1 MQLAFRRLPI
11 RLRLTVAFAG
21 VLTSVLAVGGL
32 VLFTQFRDDFD
43 NVIDE
48 GLGRRAADA
57 AALVATSRPHAA
69 LAQSREKLAQVYDSR
84 GRLAASTPPLA
95 HARLLT
101 AAEARSA
108 LRGRLGVL
116 RADTPAGPSA
126 VRARTAYAA
135 TPLVV
140 AVAEPLE
147 GRDHALNRL
156 AELLLIVGPLA
167 LLLATYAGYQVA
179 GAALGP
185 VERMRARAEQ
195 ITERNTAERL
205 PVPPTND
212 EIAALGRTLNALLAR
227 LDGALGRERRL
238 LSDAS
243 HELRTPLSV
252 LLAEVQVALRGE
264 PDEQELRAALK
275 SVEHEA
281 RRMSR
286 LAGDLLVLAR
296 ADAGRLP
303 VRPEPLDARGLLS
316 AAADRAAAAT
326 AAAGRGVAIDAE
338 PGIVLMADPDR
349 AAQALDN
356 LVANALAYGGG
367 EVILAARV
375 RGGMVELHVTDQG
388 GGFPDGL
395 LERAFERFS
404 RGDPARPR
412 EGTGLGLPI
421 VATIAQAH
429 GGRAQAAN
437 LGGGGADVWLSLP
450 RAWAGLDDLPPE
462 AADRD
467 GGAGDGP
474 RRQRRKVRRP
484 EPAAGGVRAEGGG
497 ERVDEVP

>member
-32 VLFTQFRDDFD
+32 LLFTQFRSDFD

-57 AALVATSRPHAA
+57 AALVATSGPHAA
-69 LAQSREKLAQVYDSR
+69 LARGRERLAQVYNVR
-84 GRLAASTPPLA
+84 GALIATTPALA

-108 LRGRLGVL
+108 RRGSASSAWTGRRALGGA
-116 RADTPAGPSA
+116 RAHCRRGGDAGRREGAPCGLDGPAVGAAAP
-126 VRARTAYAA
+126 RAAA
-135 TPLVV
+135 ATTPLVV

-147 GRDHALNRL
+147 GRDHALGRL

-179 GAALGP
+179 GAALEP
-185 VERMRARAEQ
+185 VERMRARRADHRG
-195 ITERNTAERL
+195 RNAAERL

-212 EIAALGRTLNALLAR
+212 EIEALGRTLNALLAR
-227 LDGALGRERRL
+227 LDGALERERRL

-264 PDEQELRAALK
+264 PDEQELRAALE

-316 AAADRAAAAT
+316 AAAGRAAAA
-326 AAAGRGVAIDAE
+326 AAATGRSVAIDAQ

-356 LVANALAYGGG
+356 LVANALAYGDG
-367 EVILAARV
+367 EVMLAARV
-375 RGGMVELHVTDQG
+375 RGRMVELHVTD
-388 GGFPDGL
+388 
-395 LERAFERFS
+395 
-404 RGDPARPR
+404 
-412 EGTGLGLPI
+412 
-421 VATIAQAH
+421 H
-429 GGRAQAAN
+429 
-437 LGGGGADVWLSLP
+437 
-450 RAWAGLDDLPPE
+450 
-462 AADRD
+462 
-467 GGAGDGP
+467 GDG
-474 RRQRRKVRRP
+474 R
-484 EPAAGGVRAEGGG
+484 
-497 ERVDEVP
+497 